1 MDQSNEMQK
10 LQLKILELQAAQEE
24 KGSEL
29 VRSQKRE
36 LGFLKDLKDMQI
48 QKEEQENARKSE
60 FVTLSRLVEKENEK
74 RLQAE
79 AKLRELESRLN
90 DAELKSQ
97 SYQRQCNEEVNRLI
111 QSEKRNVELQKA
123 LENAE
128 KETQIFKQNYQNER
142 DNRQNRELKLNVLQ
156 HQLDDKRTQIEIL
169 RGDKLGLE
177 KIVVDKTK
185 ESLKLK
191 EEKERVRYAL
201 DQADSRLSDLKNLL
215 TTRERRVEELL
226 LKQVMRETQ
235 LGDARELRDLGLS
248 LCKVIDG
255 LKQDV
260 LGLKRR
266 NHDLVEV
273 LLSKI

>member
-1 MDQSNEMQK
+1 MQK
-10 LQLKILELQAAQEE
+10 LQLKILELQANQEE
-24 KGSEL
+24 KQSEL
-29 VRSQKRE
+29 VRSQQRE
-36 LGFLKDLKDMQI
+36 IGFIKDLKNMQLL
-48 QKEEQENARKSE
+48 KEEQENARKSE
-60 FVTLSRLVEKENEK
+60 FVTLSRLVETENQK
-74 RLQAE
+74 RLAAE
-79 AKLRELESRLN
+79 AKIRDLESRLN

-111 QSEKRNVELQKA
+111 QSEKRNVDLQKA

-128 KETQIFKQNYQNER
+128 KETLIFKQNYQNER
-142 DNRQNRELKLNVLQ
+142 DSRQNRDLKLNVLQ

-215 TTRERRVEELL
+215 TARERRVEELL
-226 LKQVMRETQ
+226 VRQVMRETE